1 MVLSPFVLCRTMDG
15 ISGCS
20 HLSVETLAQSS
31 FYLHETLGQVAPV
44 PEGRYPEGKYQSWAR
59 VKCVFTEHLV
69 GTFCYNYVLQTASKE
84 GEWKPCVK
92 ET

>member
-44 PEGRYPEGKYQSWAR
+44 PAEVQRESTSLGPG
-59 VKCVFTEHLV
+59 
-69 GTFCYNYVLQTASKE
+69 
-84 GEWKPCVK
+84 
-92 ET
+92 